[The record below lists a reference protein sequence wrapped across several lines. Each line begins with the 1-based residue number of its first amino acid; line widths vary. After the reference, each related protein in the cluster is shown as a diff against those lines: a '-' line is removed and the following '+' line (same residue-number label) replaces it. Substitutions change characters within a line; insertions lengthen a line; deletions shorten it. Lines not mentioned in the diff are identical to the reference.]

1 MQASEVAIE
10 CCCSVRQAGGA
21 ISVDGVQPGAD
32 SGDAVQLDVSHS
44 VLKVSPFLSLA
55 PASREW
61 ASSPLPLVLPLLRTT
76 VANTVAP
83 LPCSRAPQ
91 QCSHTLH

>member
-1 MQASEVAIE
+1 MRLVVPAIALTNTHSLATQLRHNLGVIGGGVAVKQSSMQASEVAIE

-44 VLKVSPFLSLA
+44 VLKVSPSL
-55 PASREW
+55 PR
-61 ASSPLPLVLPLLRTT
+61 PGLL
-76 VANTVAP
+76 
-83 LPCSRAPQ
+83 
-91 QCSHTLH
+91 